1 MGVFLTTSP
10 VCVCVVIMGVLCLAT
25 SPAWVRVA
33 IVGALFFGASST
45 QVRVGEPVVPC
56 FFLLLRA
63 SAYDFMALATS
74 ASLFVIDIELCIE
87 LHEEVLK
94 MEGCGFMGT
103 EFRKKGCCMMCVG
116 KVED

>member
-10 VCVCVVIMGVLCLAT
+10 VCVCVVITGVLCLAT

-63 SAYDFMALATS
+63 SAYDFIALAMS
-74 ASLFVIDIELCIE
+74 ASLFVMGIELCIK
-87 LHEEVLK
+87 LGKEVFK
-94 MEGCGFMGT
+94 VGGCGFT
-103 EFRKKGCCMMCVG
+103 SSQFREKSCCVMHVG